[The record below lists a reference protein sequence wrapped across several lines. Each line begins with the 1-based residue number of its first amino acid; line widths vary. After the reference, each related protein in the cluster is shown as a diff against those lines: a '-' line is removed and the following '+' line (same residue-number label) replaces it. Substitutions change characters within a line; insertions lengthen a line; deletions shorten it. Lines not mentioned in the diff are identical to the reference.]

1 MKNIKAFFR
10 DDCPYS
16 KQMSVDFYE
25 FVEENKDIPVEIFYL
40 TEETRGIGATFFITA
55 VPTLIVFK
63 DDKEYCRTIGAR
75 TKEELLDFYNYS
87 YEDDV

>member
-25 FVEENKDIPVEIFYL
+25 FIEENKEIPVEIFYL
-40 TEETRGIGATFFITA
+40 SKENKDLVSTFFVTA

-63 DDKEYCRTIGAR
+63 DDKEYCRTVGAR
-75 TKEELLDFYNYS
+75 TKPELLEFYNYS
-87 YEDDV
+87 YENDI